1 MKRCKSSSNQLS
13 PFKKS
18 EILLRFQQPFA
29 NFINATPAG
38 SRSSTPIKKK
48 IDFYNVKNIIHV
60 KDELQEKHQTDSI
73 ADNITTNFA
82 TPRNNNSLLIQNKR
96 SQSVSKVNK
105 SQMFQFLSPQTSRNA
120 SPLKNMKS
128 ENLFQMKTDLM
139 KKTKKLKQDIDIYN
153 YLKKDENMVLKS
165 IKSTQD
171 PLVKAYQA
179 DNHDKQDLI
188 QNLKDKEKQLNRQKM
203 FLIDKIIQK
212 RLRNEREER
221 EKLYV
226 QMAKQQ
232 LIKNYE
238 ELQKDKI
245 LADQIVANSFRKF
258 TGSVNLYNLYF
269 TAALDE
275 PEGFCNKKSM
285 KVQTCL
291 LLPQKLGSLQES
303 TTSPNTILSRKNS
316 NYNNNSLPNSS
327 EISLL
332 KKNSSI
338 YKQDR
343 TSNPPSNRS
352 QNTPN
357 IANIKRQS
365 FQNAESATQSPTKKN
380 YSQIQQAQLIQN
392 AIESLQKIKNTTQEK
407 NIFSNNQTERNHQI
421 IKGVLKQKQSDI
433 SYQFKRADEQTN
445 FQDKINENKILQSTI
460 KLNINQTKK
469 NTPQNHQPKQQNFFQ
484 NVIQNQ
490 NMSLNQ
496 QYYTQ
501 QQQQQQQQ
509 TVPPILQLQLQEE
522 GNSGID
528 KSDSVIQKSPVL
540 PIQNERNSFSKSQQ
554 QKQRKIKLLQND
566 ENLKIDPIDKLDVMS
581 ENFTTKLHQLK
592 EYEID
597 EDFFS
602 PVHDKYKLQISQIQ
616 SPKAI
621 NQDKYFLNIRHNKM
635 QEVAKDLEAN
645 PELIFSVDNYLYT
658 GLHWAVKR
666 NYEELAKYLV
676 SKGSNLLSKD
686 YKNRTPYDL
695 AVELGY
701 FNITKIINQ

>member
-13 PFKKS
+13 PYKKS
-18 EILLRFQQPFA
+18 ELLLRFQQPFA
-29 NFINATPAG
+29 NFVNATAAG

-48 IDFYNVKNIIHV
+48 IYFYNVKNIIHV

-73 ADNITTNFA
+73 ADNVTTNFA
-82 TPRNNNSLLIQNKR
+82 TPRDNSSLLISNKR

-105 SQMFQFLSPQTSRNA
+105 TQFFQFLSPQTSRTA
-120 SPLKNMKS
+120 SPSKIIKS
-128 ENLFQMKTDLM
+128 ESLFQMKTDLM
-139 KKTKKLKQDIDIYN
+139 KKIKKLKQDIDIYSF
-153 YLKKDENMVLKS
+153 LKKDENMTLKN

-203 FLIDKIIQK
+203 FLIDKIQQK
-212 RLRNEREER
+212 RLRNEREKR
-221 EKLYV
+221 DKLYQ

-232 LIKNYE
+232 LVKNYE

-245 LADQIVANSFRKF
+245 LADQIITSSFRNF
-258 TGSVNLYNLYF
+258 TGSVNLYNIYF
-269 TAALDE
+269 TAALGE

-291 LLPQKLGSLQES
+291 LLPQKLGNLQES
-303 TTSPNTILSRKNS
+303 TTLPNTILSRKNS
-316 NYNNNSLPNSS
+316 NYNNNNNTQPNSS

-332 KKNSSI
+332 KKHSLI

-343 TSNPPSNRS
+343 SSNPSSTRS

-357 IANIKRQS
+357 IANTKRQS
-365 FQNAESATQSPTKKN
+365 SQNSESVTQSPTRKKF
-380 YSQIQQAQLIQN
+380 SQIQQAQLIQN
-392 AIESLQKIKNTTQEK
+392 AIESLQKIKNTTQEN
-407 NIFSNNQTERNHQI
+407 NIFSNNQTERNHHKK
-421 IKGVLKQKQSDI
+421 KGVLKHKYSDI
-433 SYQFKRADEQTN
+433 NNQFKRGDQHTN
-445 FQDKINENKILQSTI
+445 FQGNKNEDKIPQSTI
-460 KLNINQTKK
+460 KQNLYQTKQ
-469 NTPQNHQPKQQNFFQ
+469 NTPQSLQLQQQNFFQ
-484 NVIQNQ
+484 NANQNQQIQNT
-490 NMSLNQ
+490 SLNQ
-496 QYYTQ
+496 QYYSQ
-501 QQQQQQQQ
+501 QQQA
-509 TVPPILQLQLQEE
+509 PPILQLQLLEE
-522 GNSGID
+522 GNSIID
-528 KSDSVIQKSPVL
+528 KSDSVIQKSPN
-540 PIQNERNSFSKSQQ
+540 ISIKKERNSFNKSQQ
-554 QKQRKIKLLQND
+554 QKQRKIKLIQND
-566 ENLKIDPIDKLDVMS
+566 DNSRIDPIDKLDVMS
-581 ENFTTKLHQLK
+581 KNFTNKLLQLK

-616 SPKAI
+616 SPKAKD
-621 NQDKYFLNIRHNKM
+621 QDKYFLNIRHNKM
-635 QEVAKDLEAN
+635 QQVAEDLEAN

-666 NYEELAKYLV
+666 NYEDLAKFLV
-676 SKGSNLLSKD
+676 VKGSNLLSKD
-686 YKNRTPYDL
+686 YKNRTPYEL